1 MLLLSITQTA
11 LPAHLGP
18 GALVWLGVGL
28 VALALVVA
36 VVFWRLRG
44 SAARANNA
52 ERAAMAALPMGCP
65 ACRRSYPAGTVFCAV
80 DACRLV
86 ATAEGA
92 TVERAAAGGRCPRC
106 RRVYE
111 AGVRFCAV
119 DADELVAL
127 PLWQAAHAT
136 EGGMQFEGEE
146 GEVPA
151 AGAGGAGGDARRS
164 ASPRIAAVHFHGDGK
179 ICPVCASKYD
189 LEASFCGRD
198 GSELVTVN

>member
-1 MLLLSITQTA
+1 MLLIGINQAA
-11 LPAHLGP
+11 LPAHYGS
-18 GALVWLGVGL
+18 GVLVWVGIVL
-28 VALALVVA
+28 VALAMVVA
-36 VVFWRLRG
+36 VLFWRLRG
-44 SAARANNA
+44 NAARSGNA
-52 ERAAMAALPMGCP
+52 ERAALSALPMSCP
-65 ACRRSYPAGTVFCAV
+65 ACRRSYPAGTTFCAV

-86 ATAEGA
+86 ATSEGA

-119 DADELVAL
+119 DADELVPL
-127 PLWQAAHAT
+127 PLWHASHAA
-136 EGGMQFEGEE
+136 EGGVHLEGDDA
-146 GEVPA
+146 EVPA
-151 AGAGGAGGDARRS
+151 AGAGGAGDARR
-164 ASPRIAAVHFHGDGK
+164 APSPRLTAVHFHGEGK

>member
-1 MLLLSITQTA
+1 MLLFGVSPSA

-18 GALVWLGVGL
+18 GALVWVGIGL
-28 VALALVVA
+28 VALALVAA
-36 VVFWRLRG
+36 VIFWRLRS
-44 SAARANNA
+44 SATRAGNA
-52 ERAAMAALPMGCP
+52 ERVAMSALPMSCP

-92 TVERAAAGGRCPRC
+92 SVERAGSGGRCPRC

-119 DADELVAL
+119 DADELVPL
-127 PLWQAAHAT
+127 PVWQAAHAA
-136 EGGMQFEGEE
+136 EGGVHFEADES
-146 GEVPA
+146 EVPA
-151 AGAGGAGGDARRS
+151 AGAGGAGDARRS
-164 ASPRIAAVHFHGDGK
+164 ASPRIVAVHFHGDGK
-179 ICPVCASKYD
+179 ICPVCAAKYD